1 MVTPNWSDFKIRKTT
16 ADADFKG
23 LLRSFCE
30 YADEFC
36 EDADEDADGD
46 FKGLLDIGAELKKR
60 PAAAPKA
67 ATALA
72 AAPKAAAAAPAAA
85 PKAAPKAGPKAA
97 AAPADGRPPLEAMG
111 LGASPKLKQ
120 ATSKI
125 TFFFARADE
134 FFSAHVDEQL
144 CYLLMWMSR

>member
-1 MVTPNWSDFKIRKTT
+1 MVTPNWSDFTIRKTT
-16 ADADFKG
+16 ADGEEVVAMERGKDGFII
-23 LLRSFCE
+23 
-30 YADEFC
+30 
-36 EDADEDADGD
+36 GD
-46 FKGLLDIGAELKKR
+46 FGDGKETLDAPNLLLDIGVELKKR

-67 ATALA
+67 ATAPA

-111 LGASPKLKQ
+111 LWARPKLKQ

-125 TFFFARADE
+125 FFDRADE
-134 FFSAHVDEQL
+134 FFFAHVDEQL
-144 CYLLMWMSR
+144 CYLLV

>member
-1 MVTPNWSDFKIRKTT
+1 MVTPNSSDFKIRKRP
-16 ADADFKG
+16 ADAQ
-23 LLRSFCE
+23 LP
-30 YADEFC
+30 AWVNEFC

-111 LGASPKLKQ
+111 LWASPKLKQ

-125 TFFFARADE
+125 TFFLLVPMS
-134 FFSAHVDEQL
+134 FFFAHVDEQL

>member
-1 MVTPNWSDFKIRKTT
+1 MVTPNWSDFTIRKTT
-16 ADADFKG
+16 ADGEEVVAMERGKAGFVIGCFGDGKVTLDAPN
-23 LLRSFCE
+23 LLI
-30 YADEFC
+30 
-36 EDADEDADGD
+36 
-46 FKGLLDIGAELKKR
+46 DIGAELKKR

-111 LGASPKLKQ
+111 LWARPRLKQ
-120 ATSKI
+120 ATSKNNV
-125 TFFFARADE
+125 FFARADE
-134 FFSAHVDEQL
+134 FFFCS
-144 CYLLMWMSR
+144 CR

>member
-1 MVTPNWSDFKIRKTT
+1 MVTPNWSDFKIRKRP
-16 ADADFKG
+16 ADAQPESW
-23 LLRSFCE
+23 LLAE
-30 YADEFC
+30 DPWDAWVNEFC
-36 EDADEDADGD
+36 EDADEEM
-46 FKGLLDIGAELKKR
+46 LLDIGAELKKR

-85 PKAAPKAGPKAA
+85 PKAAPKARPKAA

-125 TFFFARADE
+125 TFFFSRADE
-134 FFSAHVDEQL
+134 FFF
-144 CYLLMWMSR
+144 LLM

>member
-1 MVTPNWSDFKIRKTT
+1 MVTPNWSDFTIRKTT
-16 ADADFKG
+16 ADGEEVVAMESGKAGFVIGCFGDGKVT
-23 LLRSFCE
+23 L
-30 YADEFC
+30 
-36 EDADEDADGD
+36 DAPNL
-46 FKGLLDIGAELKKR
+46 LLDIGAELKKR

-111 LGASPKLKQ
+111 LWARPRLKQ

-125 TFFFARADE
+125 TFFLLVPMS
-134 FFSAHVDEQL
+134 FFFCS
-144 CYLLMWMSR
+144 CR